1 MVSPVGRSYYHRFTT
16 HSARPIALMDA
27 HEKAGTL
34 HRDVALGNIILYR
47 PRKEMER
54 MGYLID
60 RELCCKLNKVT
71 IRRRVLTVRPNKFD
85 PK

>member
-16 HSARPIALMDA
+16 HGARPIALMDA
-27 HEKAGTL
+27 HEKVGTL

-54 MGYLID
+54 IGYLID
-60 RELCCKLNKVT
+60 WELGCKLNKVT
-71 IRRRVLTVRPNKFD
+71 VRRHALTVRPNKFD